1 MLKFLW
7 QHYKEQK
14 FVIFQISSGVF
25 GKKFSAKEEK
35 IGKTKNKKQNTLKA
49 QNNMIDM
56 NAYMIELIK
65 VTADEITTV
74 RELGTVAGFSFTYAQ
89 VEPR

>member
-1 MLKFLW
+1 
-7 QHYKEQK
+7 
-14 FVIFQISSGVF
+14 
-25 GKKFSAKEEK
+25 
-35 IGKTKNKKQNTLKA
+35 
-49 QNNMIDM
+49 MIDM

-74 RELGTVAGFSFTYAQ
+74 HESRTVAGFAFTYAQ